1 MITKELR
8 ELAEAYGL
16 KVENEVAYGTLNGCF
31 ATLCSGAGYQRM
43 YIYTGTA
50 MEGSEGE
57 ALNCGREIAQKIAEL
72 AADFDT
78 YHIINDKKNLPGERR
93 LNGIAL
99 KNGGAL
105 VQINFFGDKKTVN
118 CVRVFINDV
127 LPQIALLTN
136 VSVCMKCAMDNDDNT
151 VPVLLSGE
159 AVVPMHKECADAY
172 AAEVAAKNQE
182 KKPVVRG
189 GNNFTGVIGAFI
201 GAMLGAV
208 VWAVVGMIGYIAGI
222 VGWLTAFFAG
232 KGFDLLGG
240 KSVKI
245 KLTAVIVFML
255 IAILVGSLTVVA
267 WQLHEVYVE
276 ETSAMSALELKFVP
290 TEAEWLPE
298 TFVECL
304 QDSEVQG
311 ALLKDIGIG
320 LLFAAAACWSLLREM
335 NQKAKP
341 QVVVLKG

>member
-1 MITKELR
+1 MISKELKK
-8 ELAEAYGL
+8 LAEAQGL
-16 KVENEVAYGTLNGCF
+16 KIENEVAYGKLNDCFVTLV
-31 ATLCSGAGYQRM
+31 SGAGYQRM
-43 YIYTGTA
+43 YIYAGA
-50 MEGSEGE
+50 AQGAEGE
-57 ALNCGREIAQKIAEL
+57 VLSSGREIAQKIAEL

-78 YHIINDKKNLPGERR
+78 YHIVNDKKNLPGERR

-105 VQINFFGDKKTVN
+105 VQVNFYGDRKTMG
-118 CVRVFINDV
+118 CVEAFIRDI
-127 LPQIALLTN
+127 LPQVAPLTDM
-136 VSVCMKCAMDNDDNT
+136 SACMKCAQDNNDTT
-151 VPVLLSGE
+151 VPVLLSDE
-159 AVVPMHKECADAY
+159 AVVPMHRECADAF
-172 AAEVAAKNQE
+172 AAEVAAKSKE
-182 KKPVVRG
+182 GKHTVRG

-222 VGWLTAFFAG
+222 VGWLTAFLSG

-240 KSVKI
+240 KSIKV
-245 KLTAVIVFML
+245 KLTAVIVFVI
-255 IAILVGSLTVVA
+255 IAILVGSLAVVV

-276 ETSAMSALELKFVP
+276 ETAGMSALQLKFVP

-298 TFVECL
+298 TLVECL

-320 LLFAAAACWSLLREM
+320 LLFAAWACWYLLREM
-335 NQKAKP
+335 AQKARP